1 MSSLIGKFL
10 TILGLKRREAN
21 ILVVGLDNSGKS
33 TILNYL
39 KRKEDQVEEVVPTVG
54 FTVERLNGLAART
67 GGSSAKAG
75 LSLTA
80 FDMSGQ
86 GRYRN
91 LWEHY
96 YGNVEGIIFVVDS
109 TDALRLVV
117 ARDELEMMLKH
128 QQLQIEAED
137 GVEVQSSSSASSP
150 KLKTSASNSSLG
162 GSNQQPSQLPS
173 SPPNATFRRPD
184 IPILFFANK
193 MDLKDALPSVKISQ
207 MLGLHC
213 FPHKNWHIQA
223 SNAITGEGVPDGI
236 EWLVYQIS
244 TNKSKNGN
252 SGGGGGGGGGGSR
265 ASSGGGNS
273 ASSSIPSSASSSSL
287 STKEAAEEEEES
299 ENPRLNPTTTTT
311 STIASHRIS
320 DASLNTVDS
329 TYSATTDSFE
339 KDHLPFSPRPDLITR
354 NSVSV
359 QSEVKCRKTEQ
370 NRHQPPL

>member
-137 GVEVQSSSSASSP
+137 GVGGGGGILGNGSSSLDGNDEDAEEAEEAKKEAEKAANGGKPLPTATSRLASKNNRKTFTRNSSQKQQSSSSASSP

-162 GSNQQPSQLPS
+162 SSNQQPSQLS

-252 SGGGGGGGGGGSR
+252 SGGGGGGGGSR

-287 STKEAAEEEEES
+287 SSSK
-299 ENPRLNPTTTTT
+299 
-311 STIASHRIS
+311 
-320 DASLNTVDS
+320 
-329 TYSATTDSFE
+329 
-339 KDHLPFSPRPDLITR
+339 
-354 NSVSV
+354 
-359 QSEVKCRKTEQ
+359 
-370 NRHQPPL
+370 